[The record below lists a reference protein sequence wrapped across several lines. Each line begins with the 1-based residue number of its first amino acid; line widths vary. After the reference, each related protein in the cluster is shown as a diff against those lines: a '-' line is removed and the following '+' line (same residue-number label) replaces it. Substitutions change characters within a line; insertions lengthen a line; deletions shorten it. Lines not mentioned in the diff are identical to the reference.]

1 MFLAT
6 RFRPRRE
13 VRFRLPEPGSPGPS
27 GLRAQLGAPVEL
39 SDEEYKLAVFAGNL
53 CAEVRAGDRTTRE
66 RSQPRYSARLCFSA
80 RRGRILQRS

>member
-39 SDEEYKLAVFAGNL
+39 SDEEYKLAVVKKTL
-53 CAEVRAGDRTTRE
+53 LDSIQC
-66 RSQPRYSARLCFSA
+66 Q
-80 RRGRILQRS
+80 